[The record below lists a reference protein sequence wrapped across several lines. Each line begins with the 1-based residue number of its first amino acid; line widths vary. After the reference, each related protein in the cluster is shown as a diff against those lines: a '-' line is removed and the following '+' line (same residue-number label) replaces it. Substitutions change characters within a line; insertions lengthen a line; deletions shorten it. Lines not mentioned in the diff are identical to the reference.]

1 MDLKI
6 LIIIATCLLLSP
18 HVAKLLRLPISATEI
33 ILGAV
38 IASLGLIGESEN
50 FKLLAEIGFYY
61 LMFIAGM
68 EVNLHSFFNMDKNL
82 AKNSL
87 FYIAMLYLLSCLL
100 VWLCKIPYIFVL
112 IIPVMSVGL
121 LSVLFKDLGKDC
133 HWLNVSMT
141 TATLAEVVSIVL
153 LTIAS
158 SFLNEG
164 VGALETAKS
173 VLYLGIF
180 LGLSILSFKWLKVLF
195 WWYPQLKIILMPWGD
210 KNEKDIRFC
219 VAIFIFVAVIMVVSK
234 LEVVLGAFIAG
245 SFIATFFDH
254 KKDLEHKL
262 SSFGYGFLI
271 PIFFIHIG
279 STFNL
284 ALLLNHQILLQALLL
299 TATMMSV
306 RMLCAGVFLSKIGA
320 KNTLL
325 FALSHSM
332 PLTLLIAIATLSYS
346 AKLITENLYSALI
359 LTALLEVILAMSLI
373 KFIANY
379 KK

>member
-1 MDLKI
+1 M
-6 LIIIATCLLLSP
+6 
-18 HVAKLLRLPISATEI
+18 EI

-38 IASLGLIGESEN
+38 IASFGLIGESVN
-50 FKLLAEIGFYY
+50 FKLLANIGFYY

-82 AKNSL
+82 AQKSL
-87 FYIAMLYLLSCLL
+87 FYIAMLYLFSFVL
-100 VWLCKIPYIFVL
+100 VWLFEIPYIFIL
-112 IIPVMSVGL
+112 IISVMSVGL
-121 LSVLFKDLGKDC
+121 LSMLFKDFGKDC
-133 HWLNVSMT
+133 RWLNISMIS
-141 TATLAEVVSIVL
+141 ATLAEVVSIVL
-153 LTIAS
+153 LTITAA
-158 SFLNEG
+158 FLNENI
-164 VGALETAKS
+164 GAFEIAKS
-173 VLYLGIF
+173 ILYLGIF
-180 LGLSILSFKWLKVLF
+180 LGLSILGFKLLEVLF
-195 WWYPQLKIILMPWGD
+195 WWYPQLKVILMPWED

-219 VAIFIFVAVIMVVSK
+219 VAIFIFIVVIMVISR

-245 SFIATFFDH
+245 SFIATFFNH

-271 PIFFIHIG
+271 PIFFIYIG

-284 ALLLNHQILLQALLL
+284 SLLLNYKVVLEALLLMITMIAL
-299 TATMMSV
+299 
-306 RMLCAGVFLSKIGA
+306 RMLCAGVFLNQIGL

-359 LTALLEVILAMSLI
+359 LTALFEAVLVMSLI

-379 KK
+379 KKEV